1 MVKQILLNSKVKG
14 SFEISDSHGGDIWF
28 SSSCNLTDHEE
39 PCGARHRSFCL
50 NGGICYVIPTIPSP
64 FCRCVENYTG
74 ARCEEIFLPSFSIR
88 TKSDLFAAFVALAI
102 LLGTFIIGAIYFLC
116 RNGHLQR
123 ANVVQYDINLV
134 ETNSTSA
141 HHSFED
147 RRKQAASRS

>member
-1 MVKQILLNSKVKG
+1 RAGGCGGAARLSRKRRPWRAGLVAGAGQGAG
-14 SFEISDSHGGDIWF
+14 SRPPPGPERSAPASW
-28 SSSCNLTDHEE
+28 
-39 PCGARHRSFCL
+39 CG
-50 NGGICYVIPTIPSP
+50 
-64 FCRCVENYTG
+64 CVENYTG

-141 HHSFED
+141 HHSHGEH
-147 RRKQAASRS
+147 

>member
-1 MVKQILLNSKVKG
+1 EQALTCVWTAHSSVCRCCREQWNRVTRDRGKPESKKQFLL
-14 SFEISDSHGGDIWF
+14 
-28 SSSCNLTDHEE
+28 CNLGEKTF
-39 PCGARHRSFCL
+39 PQGQ
-50 NGGICYVIPTIPSP
+50 I
-64 FCRCVENYTG
+64 RCVENYTG

-141 HHSFED
+141 HHSHGEH
-147 RRKQAASRS
+147 

>member
-1 MVKQILLNSKVKG
+1 MPT
-14 SFEISDSHGGDIWF
+14 DSHGGDIWF
-28 SSSCNLTDHEE
+28 SSSGNLTDHEE

-141 HHSFED
+141 HHSHGEH
-147 RRKQAASRS
+147 